1 MRGVWARA
9 VLVAVAGTARAS
21 LEVDSLEVEPGT
33 VTALVG
39 GCVVTL
45 DVAQVPPRI
54 WAAMTSYARGRGA
67 LEDAVAGRLQSSHL
81 SQLLADDWDE
91 PLIPH
96 PIRRSCTCDAGGG
109 CEHVAA
115 AGLALADEIDRDP
128 GALLLWRGC
137 VEAAELYEPDDPWQ
151 GRAVPSSIR
160 CASGLPGWC
169 CSASA
174 RAGFASA
181 KKSSKRCSC
190 VRTPRSRLSPSS
202 LSG

>member
-9 VLVAVAGTARAS
+9 VLVAVAGDARPGA
-21 LEVDSLEVEPGT
+21 EVDSLEVEPGT

-39 GCVVTL
+39 GCTVTL

-91 PLIPH
+91 PLIPY
-96 PIRRSCTCDAGGG
+96 PIRRSCSCDAGGG

-115 AGLALADEIDRDP
+115 AGLALADEIDREP

-137 VEAAELYEPDDPWQ
+137 VKAAELHEPGDPWQ
-151 GRAVPSSIR
+151 GRAVPELDPVRVRPAGVVLQRLGPSGIR
-160 CASGLPGWC
+160 VGDEELEEVLLHAYAAFPVQ
-169 CSASA
+169 AE
-174 RAGFASA
+174 
-181 KKSSKRCSC
+181 
-190 VRTPRSRLSPSS
+190 
-202 LSG
+202 